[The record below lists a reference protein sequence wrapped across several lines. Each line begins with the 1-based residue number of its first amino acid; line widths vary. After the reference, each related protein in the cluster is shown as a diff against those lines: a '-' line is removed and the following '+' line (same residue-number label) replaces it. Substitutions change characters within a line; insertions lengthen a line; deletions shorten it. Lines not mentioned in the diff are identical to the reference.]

1 LSGTTTE
8 TGDLSIAENR
18 LAAMK
23 YADHI
28 YIRTYEDNLTDVII
42 VKGFLDSVQ

>member
-1 LSGTTTE
+1 M
-8 TGDLSIAENR
+8 SIAENR

-28 YIRTYEDNLTDVII
+28 YIRTYEGQPIDLII
-42 VKGFLDSVQ
+42 VKGFLRSVR